1 MALYYATRN
10 IKALGRP
17 LSSLWKTKSFN
28 YSSFNTDLQLKLKS
42 DAQTIFGA
50 ALSAVSPQE
59 MVKNN
64 LLFHQNI
71 LSIKEREY
79 TVDKNVSVVAFGKA
93 VLGMAKAVDDIL
105 RDQIVRGVASIP
117 VGLPDVIKVGIG
129 CSHLQ
134 FFLLSLKIN
143 DVRLFCSPCTNLD
156 TASMVPNV
164 TA

>member
-10 IKALGRP
+10 IKILGRP
-17 LSSLWKTKSFN
+17 LSSIWNARLLSYSAFN
-28 YSSFNTDLQLKLKS
+28 ADVQLKLKS
-42 DAQTIFGA
+42 DAQTIFRA

-79 TVDKNVSVVAFGKA
+79 AVDKNVSVVAFGKA

-105 RDQIVRGVASIP
+105 GEQIVRGVASIP
-117 VGLPDVIKVGIG
+117 VGLPDVIKVGI
-129 CSHLQ
+129 
-134 FFLLSLKIN
+134 
-143 DVRLFCSPCTNLD
+143 D
-156 TASMVPNV
+156 
-164 TA
+164 